1 MFLSASGPPGTVAS
15 CDTLFQLWYRPSET
29 PDRTS
34 RLNDIEYEALN
45 ITHVVEEEFQ
55 EIIFVWMLFK
65 LHVSKKPH
73 SRSYTVDRIAL
84 CWRIM
89 DNNNNKKKE
98 YHRSAKC
105 FARKICLGNKL
116 TWVRITSL
124 NSYFTSLVR
133 PPMASVAQ
141 TRNNHI

>member
-34 RLNDIEYEALN
+34 RLNDTEYEALN

-65 LHVSKKPH
+65 LQVSKKPH
-73 SRSYTVDRIAL
+73 SRSFTVDRIAL

-89 DNNNNKKKE
+89 DNNNKKKK
-98 YHRSAKC
+98 RVSPFRQMFRAQDL
-105 FARKICLGNKL
+105 LGQQTNMSENHESEFL
-116 TWVRITSL
+116 FHITS
-124 NSYFTSLVR
+124 
-133 PPMASVAQ
+133 
-141 TRNNHI
+141 